1 MSRTAAGVVIVCLA
15 WAASVAAQSSAPIS
29 GIITDSSG
37 AVVVGA
43 TVDAV
48 VVDRVVARGTTNEEG
63 RYSLQVPAGSRLQLR
78 VRSEGFADFVAE
90 IPAAKGAVS
99 RDVTL
104 QVGGVSDTVVVTA
117 SRGAESRANVTSS
130 VSVMTTEDVAALGSN
145 SLAEVLRFVPGL
157 AVEGTGREGALTS
170 LFARGG
176 ESDYNLVLIDGVR
189 ANLDGGQFDFSRL
202 AGAEIERVEVVRG
215 AQSSLWG
222 SDAMGA
228 VVQVFTRRG
237 SVNDAPRVSGA
248 IEGGSFG
255 TVRSDARITG
265 GALQK
270 ADYQAGVTFRKTDG
284 AFPDILPEDDRFEQT
299 AFDGGLGAALGSR
312 ASVRTNFRYSRG
324 QGRSVGPIT
333 YGSRDSGAVYDTKD
347 LTWTIAAN
355 HTIGTRF
362 AGTGTF
368 NYFDSSNVSA
378 DSFANPP
385 YLTYAI
391 LTGTPNAL
399 FPDGT
404 RLVRLIDAAEFNAL
418 VAAGAFPAPGQFL
431 ASDTTSDFTGPPSLR
446 EFRRPAVRYQ
456 GDVAWAGNQ
465 RLSMGYEWERETN
478 PLVGEQ
484 DLQNNAFF
492 IQQHFDFTS
501 RWFVTFGA
509 RGDSKER
516 YDSFFSPKL
525 SAGGF
530 LLPFTSGGV
539 SSVKVFGN
547 IGKGI
552 KSPTF
557 SERFGGSFADPA
569 PDLKVEEAR
578 TADLGLEATFAGQR
592 LRASITYF
600 DNDYTNQIS
609 FRPGVAGDGIPEFI
623 NIDGSEAHGWELE
636 GGLQRPVSGFSI
648 AGSYSLVDTR
658 VVTNQSTSQ
667 QFQPGQPLLRRPKHS
682 GSVRAAYTVNRLTVD
697 YNVRVV
703 GDRHDNSFNGMR
715 TVPNTERPT
724 AVTTDITVN
733 PGYTVQGL
741 GFSVKAHD
749 ALTVFLRVDN
759 LADTEWDSAL
769 GYPGLPRAAV
779 VGARFDVGRR

>member
-1 MSRTAAGVVIVCLA
+1 MSQMIV
-15 WAASVAAQSSAPIS
+15 
-29 GIITDSSG
+29 G
-37 AVVVGA
+37 AVVVCLLMSGTAFAQSVATLTGVVTDGSGAVIPGA

-48 VVDRVVARGTTNEEG
+48 AVDRTVGRATTNDEG
-63 RYSLQVPAGSRLQLR
+63 RYSLQVPAGARYQML
-78 VRSEGFADFVAE
+78 VRAQGFADFVADVS
-90 IPAAKGAVS
+90 AASGNVT
-99 RDVTL
+99 RDVRL
-104 QVGGVSDTVVVTA
+104 QVGSVSDTVVVTA
-117 SRGAESRANVTSS
+117 LRGPESRANVTNS
-130 VSVMTTEDVAALGSN
+130 VNVMTADDIAALGST
-145 SLAEVLRFVPGL
+145 SLAEVVRFVPGL
-157 AVEGTGREGALTS
+157 AVEGNGREGALTS

-189 ANLDGGQFDFSRL
+189 ANVDGGQFDFSRI

-237 SVNDAPRVSGA
+237 GANDAPRVSGA
-248 IEGGSFG
+248 VEGGSFG
-255 TVRSDARITG
+255 TVRSDLRLTG
-265 GALQK
+265 GALRK
-270 ADYQAGVTFRKTDG
+270 ADYQAGVTYRKTDG
-284 AFPDILPEDDRFEQT
+284 AFSDILPEDDRYEQT
-299 AFDGGLGAALGSR
+299 AFDGGLGGALGTR
-312 ASVRTNFRYSRG
+312 ASARTNFRYSRSL
-324 QGRSVGPIT
+324 GRSVGPIT
-333 YGSRDSGAVYDTKD
+333 YGSRDSGGHYDTKD
-347 LTWTIAAN
+347 FTWTVAGN
-355 HTIGTRF
+355 HTIGSTF
-362 AGTGTF
+362 AGTATF
-368 NYFDSSNVSA
+368 NYFRYSSVSS
-378 DSFANPP
+378 DTFANPP
-385 YLTYAI
+385 YITYAI

-399 FPDGT
+399 FPNGT
-404 RLVRLIDAAEFNAL
+404 RLVRLIDVNEFNAL
-418 VAAGAFPAPGQFL
+418 VAGGALPGPGQFL
-431 ASDTTSDFTGPPSLR
+431 ASRTSTDFTGAPSLR

-456 GDVAWAGNQ
+456 GDLAWAGDQ
-465 RLSMGYEWERETN
+465 RLSIGYEWERETN
-478 PLVGEQ
+478 PLVGVQ

-492 IQQHFDFTS
+492 VQQHLDFAD

-509 RGDSKER
+509 RADSKEG

-530 LLPFTSGGV
+530 LLPFSNGPV

-557 SERFGGSFADPA
+557 SERFGGSFADPS

-592 LRASITYF
+592 LRAAVTYF

-609 FRPGVAGDGIPEFI
+609 FRSGIAGDGIPEFI

-636 GGLQRPVSGFSI
+636 GGLQRAVLGFLISGN
-648 AGSYSLVDTR
+648 YSLVDTR

-682 GSVRAAYTVNRLTVD
+682 GSVRAAYTVSRLTVD
-697 YNVRVV
+697 YNARFV
-703 GDRHDNSFNGMR
+703 GDRHDNSFLSLR
-715 TVPNTERPT
+715 TIPNAERPT
-724 AVTTDITVN
+724 AITTDITVN
-733 PGYTVQGL
+733 PGYTVMGL
-741 GFSVKAHD
+741 GVSVRAHD

-779 VGARFDVGRR
+779 VGARFDIGRR